1 MVKIFQ
7 SILNIVP
14 REFYLQDTVKVAKNI
29 LGKKII
35 RKTENGEM
43 SGIITETEA
52 YKHKDDPASHA
63 FRNITDRNKAMFGK
77 VGFAYVYFTYGMHYC
92 FNIVARSPKTA
103 AGAVLIRSIEP
114 ENGISEMQKNRGNVN
129 LKNLTNGPAKLTQAL
144 KITKEHYGV
153 DLTKKSS
160 IYIMEGENRSNRI
173 IISSPRIGIKEAT
186 DKLWN
191 FKIETKK

>member
-1 MVKIFQ
+1 M
-7 SILNIVP
+7 NIIP
-14 REFYLQDTVKVAKNI
+14 REFYCHDTVTVAKNL

-35 RKTENGEM
+35 RKTGKSQI

-63 FRNITDRNKAMFGK
+63 FRKITERNKVMFGK
-77 VGFAYVYFTYGMHYC
+77 VGLAYVYFTYGMHYC

-103 AGAVLIRSIEP
+103 AGAVLIRAIEP
-114 ENGISEMQKNRGNVN
+114 ENGISQMQKNRGNVN
-129 LKNLTNGPAKLTQAL
+129 LKNLTNGPAKITQAL

-153 DLTKKSS
+153 DLTKESS
-160 IYIMEGENRSNRI
+160 IYIIEGENRTNRI
-173 IISSPRIGIKEAT
+173 VSAPRIGIKEAT

-191 FKIETKK
+191 FKIETKKEC